1 MSRIGLLN
9 ALSDIPT
16 FSWRTLMRI
25 ERETFGL
32 HLIIV
37 PSPAARIPISAAA
50 ELTTVAEHAAMM
62 FRFGFKAFHL
72 QEDHAHLLVTA
83 TAQEDVPSFLNT
95 LLDTLREHI
104 VALGGPFR
112 GFSWDEAVHVTL
124 LPPWHVEILA
134 SFVRD
139 QERYHQTRT
148 LEQELDEVFRP
159 NALEPPEE
167 IREPRPKFTLGAV
180 N

>member
-1 MSRIGLLN
+1 
-9 ALSDIPT
+9 
-16 FSWRTLMRI
+16 MRI

-37 PSPAARIPISAAA
+37 PSPATRIPVSAAA
-50 ELTTVAEHAAMM
+50 ELSSIAEHTAMM
-62 FRFGFKAFHL
+62 FRFGFKAIHL
-72 QEDHAHLLVTA
+72 REDHAHLLVTA
-83 TAQEDVPSFLNT
+83 SAHDDVPTFLNT
-95 LLDTLREHI
+95 LLDTLRERI

-112 GFSWDEAVHVTL
+112 AFSWDEAVHVTL
-124 LPPWHVEILA
+124 LPPWHIEILA

-139 QERYHQTRT
+139 QDRYHETRT

-167 IREPRPKFTLGAV
+167 IREPRPTFSVSAV

>member
-1 MSRIGLLN
+1 MHRDSE
-9 ALSDIPT
+9 S
-16 FSWRTLMRI
+16 
-25 ERETFGL
+25 FGL
-32 HLIIV
+32 HLIILPA
-37 PSPAARIPISAAA
+37 PSGRIPTSAAD
-50 ELTTVAEHAAMM
+50 ELSSTAEHVAMM
-62 FRFGFKAFHL
+62 FQFEFKASYF

-83 TAQEDVPSFLNT
+83 TAKDDVPGFIGA
-95 LLDTLREHI
+95 LLDELRSVI
-104 VALGGPFR
+104 VACGGPFR
-112 GFSWDEAVHVTL
+112 RFTWDEAVHVTL

-139 QERYHQTRT
+139 QDRYHQTRT

-167 IREPRPKFTLGAV
+167 MREPRILFSADAA